1 MAPSVNTV
9 TDTNKVLLCTVHNLT
24 VDQGAAL
31 QHFLVQALAQE
42 HPVSLACAQD
52 IDLAGV
58 QLLLAFS
65 LERHKRGQPSFVLP
79 LPEPVAHAFALAG
92 CGDDSTMT

>member
-1 MAPSVNTV
+1 MAHPLNTRAD
-9 TDTNKVLLCTVHNLT
+9 DTQALMCPVPDLT

-42 HPVSLACAQD
+42 HPVSLARTQD
-52 IDLAGV
+52 IDLAGM

-65 LERHKRGQPSFVLP
+65 LERHQRGQPAFVLP

-92 CGDDSTMT
+92 CGDGSITT